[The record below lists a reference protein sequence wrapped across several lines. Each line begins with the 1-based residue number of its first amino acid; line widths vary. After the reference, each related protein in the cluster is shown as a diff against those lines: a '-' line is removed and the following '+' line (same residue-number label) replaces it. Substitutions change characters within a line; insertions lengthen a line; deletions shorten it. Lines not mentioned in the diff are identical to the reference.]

1 MGQFYMLNYRS
12 VKLLVCLFSAL
23 ALSVCLGRPGALS
36 AQEDPF
42 PVLPGLENAV
52 EFWRLV
58 FTRYGTG
65 EVIFHDRQDPL
76 KIYKVVNIDD
86 NSNARKLIKQEIDV
100 IGQAEGFAVPEERV
114 RAQRG
119 VKERYAAGLALSRRY
134 LDQMQKIMREE
145 GVPEQIAY
153 LPLVES
159 SFNLNAR
166 SSVGALGMWQ
176 FMPATGKKFMRV
188 GPTLDERRDPI
199 ESTRAAARFLKQN
212 YEALGNWPLALTA
225 YNHGREGMLRAVSD
239 VGSSNLVDIIQRYQ
253 GPSFGFAS
261 KSFYTEFLAAVDV
274 AQRSGEFFPTLEYQ
288 TPLTLGE
295 LPVDR
300 NISITALLKPT
311 DISRAQ
317 FLEWNPAVSSQV
329 KDLPGGYR
337 VKAPPDKIESLM
349 AAYYKIVGSSSPAV
363 NIVAASKTS
372 LNWILHHVAP
382 GETLSKIARNYR
394 VSIDSIQQANGMSNA
409 HRLAIGQQLKIPK
422 KA

>member
-1 MGQFYMLNYRS
+1 MRQFYMANHRS
-12 VKLLVCLFSAL
+12 AKLLVCLFSAL
-23 ALSVCLGRPGALS
+23 AISVCLGRPGALS

-76 KIYKVVNIDD
+76 KIYKVVNIDE
-86 NSNARKLIKQEIDV
+86 NSNARRLIKQEIDA
-100 IGQAEGFAVPEERV
+100 IGQAEGFEEPEKRV

-119 VKERYAAGLALSRRY
+119 VRDRFAVGLALSRRY

-145 GVPEQIAY
+145 GLPEEIAY

-159 SFNLNAR
+159 SFNLHAR
-166 SSVGALGMWQ
+166 SSAGALGMWQ
-176 FMPATGKKFMRV
+176 FMPATGKQFMRV
-188 GPTLDERRDPI
+188 GSALDERRDPI
-199 ESTRAAARFLKQN
+199 ESTRAAARFLSQN
-212 YEALGNWPLALTA
+212 YGALGNWPLALTA
-225 YNHGREGMLRAVSD
+225 YNHGREGMARAVAE
-239 VGSSNLVDIIQRYQ
+239 VGSSDLVEIIQRYQ

-274 AQRSGEFFPTLEYQ
+274 ARRSGEFFPTLEYHP
-288 TPLTLGE
+288 PLTLEE
-295 LPVDR
+295 LPVER

-311 DISRAQ
+311 DISHAQ
-317 FLEWNPAVSSQV
+317 FLEWNPAVSSKV

-337 VKAPPDKIESLM
+337 VKAPPDKLESLI
-349 AAYYKIVGSSSPAV
+349 AAYKKLVGSSPAV
-363 NIVAASKTS
+363 ATIVAASKTS

-394 VSIDSIQQANGMSNA
+394 VSIAAIQQANGMSNA
-409 HRLAIGQQLKIPK
+409 HRLAVGRQLKIPK

>member
-1 MGQFYMLNYRS
+1 MANHRS
-12 VKLLVCLFSAL
+12 AKLLVCLFSAL
-23 ALSVCLGRPGALS
+23 AISVCLGRPGALS

-86 NSNARKLIKQEIDV
+86 NSNARKLIKQEIDA
-100 IGQAEGFAVPEERV
+100 IGEAEGFEDPEKRV

-119 VKERYAAGLALSRRY
+119 VRDRFAVGLALSRRY

-145 GVPEQIAY
+145 GLPEEIAY

-188 GPTLDERRDPI
+188 GPALDERRDPI
-199 ESTRAAARFLKQN
+199 ESTRAAARFLSQN
-212 YEALGNWPLALTA
+212 YGALGNWPLALTA
-225 YNHGREGMLRAVSD
+225 YNHGREGMARAVAE
-239 VGSSNLVDIIQRYQ
+239 VGSSDLVEIIQRYQ

-261 KSFYTEFLAAVDV
+261 KSFYAEFLAAVDV
-274 AQRSGEFFPTLEYQ
+274 ARRSAEFFPDLEYHS
-288 TPLTLGE
+288 PLPLEE
-295 LPVDR
+295 LPVER
-300 NISITALLKPT
+300 NVSLTALLKPT
-311 DISRAQ
+311 DISHAQ
-317 FLEWNPAVSSQV
+317 FLEWNPALTSKT
-329 KDLPGGYR
+329 KDIPGGYR
-337 VKAPPDKIESLM
+337 VKAPPDKLEALV
-349 AAYYKIVGSSSPAV
+349 AAYKRIVGSPGAAK
-363 NIVAASKTS
+363 IVAVSKTS
-372 LNWILHHVAP
+372 LNWILHHVVP

-394 VSIDSIQQANGMSNA
+394 VSIAAIQQANGMSNA

>member
-1 MGQFYMLNYRS
+1 MRQFYMANHRS

-23 ALSVCLGRPGALS
+23 AISVCLGRPGALS

-65 EVIFHDRQDPL
+65 EVVFHDRQDPL
-76 KIYKVVNIDD
+76 KIYKVVNIDE
-86 NSNARKLIKQEIDV
+86 NSNARRLIKQEIDA
-100 IGQAEGFAVPEERV
+100 IGEAEGFEEPEKRV

-119 VKERYAAGLALSRRY
+119 VRDRFAVGLALSRRY

-145 GVPEQIAY
+145 GLPEEIAY

-176 FMPATGKKFMRV
+176 FMPSTGKKFMRI

-199 ESTRAAARFLKQN
+199 ESTRAAARFLSQN
-212 YEALGNWPLALTA
+212 YGALGNWPLALTA
-225 YNHGREGMLRAVSD
+225 YNHGREGMARAVAE
-239 VGSSNLVDIIQRYQ
+239 VGSSDLVEIIQRYQ

-274 AQRSGEFFPTLEYQ
+274 ARRSGEFFPTLEYHP
-288 TPLTLGE
+288 PLTLEE
-295 LPVDR
+295 LPVER
-300 NISITALLKPT
+300 NVSITALLKPT
-311 DISRAQ
+311 DISHAQ
-317 FLEWNPAVSSQV
+317 FLEWNPAVSSKV

-337 VKAPPDKIESLM
+337 VKAPPDKLESLI
-349 AAYYKIVGSSSPAV
+349 AAYKRIVGSSHAAAT
-363 NIVAASKTS
+363 IVAASKTS

-394 VSIDSIQQANGMSNA
+394 VSIAAIQQANGMSNA
-409 HRLAIGQQLKIPK
+409 HRLAVGRQLKIPK